1 MKMSS
6 SIFFPASKAG
16 LRNLTLTAYPSG
28 REGLYSIPESVQGR
42 TVDRIWSGAFKNA
55 EKLTDIEI
63 PENVKIIGGNAFEHS
78 GLTDVTVPDTVV
90 AGFRGV

>member
-1 MKMSS
+1 MRVSRSMT
-6 SIFFPASKAG
+6 I
-16 LRNLTLTAYPSG
+16 RNLTLTAYPSG

-78 GLTDVTVPDTVV
+78 GINRCNSTRYGRV